1 VNGLG
6 YNSPDSHTQVLPMM
20 NFKINAYPLLL
31 LVFLLVTV
39 ICAMSVNIQ

>member
-1 VNGLG
+1 
-6 YNSPDSHTQVLPMM
+6 MM

-39 ICAMSVNIQ
+39 LCAMSVNIQ